1 MKHNLSIASALA
13 LSLLVSPACKKDKK
27 EGGDKAETSQKTGDK
42 GGDKAGD
49 KGGDKAGDKGSSPGA
64 AASADMMSHFPK
76 DTEIVVAFNIGS
88 LTGTSMWKQYGKA
101 AMANV
106 AKELGEF
113 EATCGFNPITTINTV
128 HLGVNSAKN
137 EEPVLIVNGFAR
149 EQLTKCAKAMAEKEG
164 EKIELTEDGKFTMVV
179 KDDKKT
185 AIGWIDDKTM
195 IMIPD
200 QGDKEYLTAR
210 IEGKDGLKG
219 SAGFETAAGKAKQGA
234 PIWFAGYFA
243 DGSPAASGMGAMG
256 AAPKGFYGS
265 IGFSTGVDFD
275 LGVTFADAKSA
286 EETLNMAKPMLGMA
300 KGQLGPAGSLVDK
313 LELATKGED
322 LTVGLTLTDAD
333 IETLKGLA
341 GPMLGGMG
349 GL

>member
-1 MKHNLSIASALA
+1 MKHNLSIATALA
-13 LSLLVSPACKKDKK
+13 LSLLASPACKKDKK
-27 EGGDKAETSQKTGDK
+27 EGGDKAQTSEKSGEAAAK
-42 GGDKAGD
+42 GGDKGSD
-49 KGGDKAGDKGSSPGA
+49 KGANKAKAP
-64 AASADMMSHFPK
+64 AASADVMAHYPA
-76 DTEIVVAFNIGS
+76 DTEIVVAMNIGN
-88 LTGTSMWKQYGKA
+88 LTGSSMWKQYGAA

-128 HLGVNSAKN
+128 HMGMNSARS

-149 EQLTKCAKAMAEKEG
+149 EQLTKCVKAMAEKEG
-164 EKIELTEDGKFTMVV
+164 EKIELTDEGSFTILV
-179 KDDKKT
+179 KDDKT
-185 AIGWIDDKTM
+185 TTIGWVNDTTM
-195 IMIPD
+195 IAVPD
-200 QGDKEYLTAR
+200 KNDKEFIQAR
-210 IEGKDGLKG
+210 IDGKDGLKG
-219 SAGFETAAGKAKQGA
+219 NAGFDAAAGKANQEA
-234 PIWFAGYFA
+234 PIWFAANFA
-243 DGSPAASGMGAMG
+243 EGSPAASGMGAMG

-265 IGFSTGVDFD
+265 VAFSSGVDLN

-313 LELATKGED
+313 LELATKGAD
-322 LTVGLTLTDAD
+322 LTVGLKLTDAD
-333 IETLKGLA
+333 VDTLKGLA